1 MLGGPPVPGYENAG
15 AGFCLGAVEALRFL
29 ILAPLL
35 LRCVGMPAA
44 QRILDQQA
52 IRFGLDTGEVEKL
65 LIYLFRIEIG
75 APTRNLFRG
84 AERIEPSSQQCMGG
98 GQDMLARQ
106 RNIVRFRCRWSRHG
120 RLLGN
125 VTLRRVRAIG
135 GTSSV
140 PACSLNIKTS
150 PNSCGTA

>member
-29 ILAPLL
+29 ILSPLL
-35 LRCVGMPAA
+35 LRYVGMPAA

-65 LIYLFRIEIG
+65 LIYLFWIEIG

-84 AERIEPSSQQCMGG
+84 AERIELSSQQCMGG
-98 GQDMLARQ
+98 GQDMLACESNVIRYW
-106 RNIVRFRCRWSRHG
+106 WSRHG
-120 RLLGN
+120 CLLGY
-125 VTLRRVRAIG
+125 VTLRRVWAIG
-135 GTSSV
+135 GTPSV
-140 PACSLNIKTS
+140 PARSLNIKTP